1 MVRIYE
7 KAPDFTAP
15 AATGK
20 GELVEISLSA
30 LRGRWV
36 VLFFY
41 PLDFT
46 FVCPTEIQEFSRR
59 VREFDALG
67 ARVIGCSVDS
77 VYSHKAW
84 IEHGLGEIAIPL
96 VADITK
102 RIARD
107 YGALLED
114 KGIATR
120 ATFVIDPDGVVQH
133 ATINN
138 LGVGRSVDETLR
150 VLQAFG
156 KRQPLLLHPRQD
168 VVAGAVEDAVQS
180 RYAVGDE
187 PLGDRGHDRD
197 AAPTG
202 NTRRHPPCS
211 GTRSSATR
219 G

>member
-1 MVRIYE
+1 MVRVYE

-15 AATGK
+15 SATGK
-20 GELVEISLSA
+20 GEIGETSLA
-30 LRGRWV
+30 AQRGKWV

-59 VREFDALG
+59 VREFEALG

-120 ATFVIDPDGVVQH
+120 ATFVIDPDGVVQYACFH
-133 ATINN
+133 NTAI
-138 LGVGRSVDETLR
+138 GRSVSETLR
-150 VLQAFG
+150 VLEALQTG
-156 KRQPLLLHPRQD
+156 EKCPVEWRP
-168 VVAGAVEDAVQS
+168 GA
-180 RYAVGDE
+180 RT
-187 PLGDRGHDRD
+187 LGR
-197 AAPTG
+197 
-202 NTRRHPPCS
+202 
-211 GTRSSATR
+211 
-219 G
+219 